1 MNPSLIAEAEV
12 LRQQATTLLDYVP
25 IVRAENVRYLKS
37 LDISIQFP
45 GIVSQWTDPMKLIHL
60 RGVYARQFLTI
71 QINMGDELLTVLSAD
86 STGIREYHPGLWV
99 DHFRMAYIEAEDE
112 INAARK
118 HRSESERRK
127 QEARYAPVDDSGIF
141 GRVK

>member
-1 MNPSLIAEAEV
+1 MNPTLIAEAEV
-12 LRQQATTLLDYVP
+12 LRQQAATLLDYVP
-25 IVRAENVRYLKS
+25 TDRC
-37 LDISIQFP
+37 
-45 GIVSQWTDPMKLIHL
+45 GGMTQWTDPMKRLHL
-60 RGVYARQFLTI
+60 WAGHTSGLLTI

-99 DHFRMAYIEAEDE
+99 DHFRMAYIEAEDA

-118 HRSESERRK
+118 HRSESERRE
-127 QEARYAPVDDSGIF
+127 QEARYAPVNDSGIF